1 LVKLRLKRI
10 GKRHFPVYKIVAA
23 NSRSPRDGRF
33 IEAVGLY
40 NPNSE
45 PAEITLKEERVMH
58 WLSKGALPTE
68 TVRSLLRR
76 EGLIMK
82 YRLMKAKIDE
92 EGITAKMNSFYA
104 DKENKIDRI
113 KARKLRQKQNKAK
126 KSEQKTEVPKA
137 E

>member
-10 GKRHFPVYKIVAA
+10 GKKHFPVYKIVAA
-23 NSRSPRDGRF
+23 NARSPRDGRF
-33 IEAVGLY
+33 IEAVGSY

-45 PAEITLKEERVMH
+45 PAEVTLKEERVLH
-58 WLSKGALPTE
+58 WLNRGALPTD

-82 YRLMKAKIDE
+82 FRLLKAKVDE
-92 EGITAKMNSFYA
+92 EAITAKMGNFYA
-104 DKENKIDRI
+104 DKPNKIERL
-113 KARKLRQKQNKAK
+113 KARKIRQKQSKSK
-126 KSEQKTEVPKA
+126 KTEQKTEEPKA

>member
-1 LVKLRLKRI
+1 M

-45 PAEITLKEERVMH
+45 PAVITLKEERVLH

-92 EGITAKMNSFYA
+92 EGIAAKMNSFYA